1 MLSLLEGAVAMKVLV
16 GCEYSGIV
24 RNAFADLGHDAW
36 SCDLIPSDDNSPKH
50 LIEDVRAVIH
60 WQDWDLAIFHPPCT
74 YLAVSGIHWNKRKPG
89 RDKLTDE
96 AIEFVREL
104 MDADI
109 PRICVENPRSIISS
123 RIRPADQMVHPYHF
137 GEPYTKG
144 TCLWLKGL
152 APLVHTDVVEP
163 IGPYPEFYLPPSDP
177 DRAKKRSR
185 FFHGIARAMAHQ
197 WSHPTLEAWL

>member
-1 MLSLLEGAVAMKVLV
+1 MKILI

-24 RNAFADLGHDAW
+24 RNAFADLGHDVW
-36 SCDLIPSDDNSPKH
+36 SCDIIASDDDSPKH
-50 LIEDVRAVIH
+50 LIEDVRSVIH
-60 WQDWDLAIFHPPCT
+60 WQNWDMAIFHPPCT
-74 YLAVSGIHWNKRKPG
+74 YLAVSGIHWNKKKEG

-96 AIEFVREL
+96 AIEFVQEL

-109 PRICVENPRSIISS
+109 PRICIENPRSVISS

-152 APLVHTDVVEP
+152 PRLIPTDEVHPV
-163 IGPYPEFYLPPSDP
+163 GPYPAFYIGPNDP

-185 FFHGIARAMAHQ
+185 FFHGMARAMAHQ
-197 WSHPTLEAWL
+197 WSHPTLESFQ